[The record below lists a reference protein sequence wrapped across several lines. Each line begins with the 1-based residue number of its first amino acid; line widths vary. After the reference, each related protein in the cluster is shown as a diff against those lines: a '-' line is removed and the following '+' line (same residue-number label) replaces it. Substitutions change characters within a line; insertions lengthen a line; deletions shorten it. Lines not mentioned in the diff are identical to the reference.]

1 MIVQGSLLTPCKRSC
16 YVLVANKE
24 RAMTEMPGE
33 WVEMAW
39 AARDAAA
46 ASLNAERRRRF
57 ENVKALLRTPRP
69 VIVPAIRKR
78 LKAQ

>member
-1 MIVQGSLLTPCKRSC
+1 
-16 YVLVANKE
+16 
-24 RAMTEMPGE
+24 MTEMPGE

-46 ASLNAERRRRF
+46 LSMNEERRRRF
-57 ENVKALLRTPRP
+57 ESVKALLRTPRP
-69 VIVPAIRKR
+69 AIVPATIKR